1 MLKLRY
7 FYLALATIGLGQI
20 FLVLVIQ
27 LRTVTGSTMGLAP
40 VPYLKIFGF
49 TFGTNLRQYYL
60 IWVIAVLV
68 ILFVDRALK
77 YRMGR
82 ALRGIA
88 TSEIASSTLGVRTAN
103 WKLLAFVTSAVIC
116 GLAGGLFAFI
126 TLAITPSSFAFSTA
140 ILPIVMMMLGAVRS
154 GAPWSGPSS

>member
-1 MLKLRY
+1 LHEPR
-7 FYLALATIGLGQI
+7 
-20 FLVLVIQ
+20 
-27 LRTVTGSTMGLAP
+27 RTT
-40 VPYLKIFGF
+40 
-49 TFGTNLRQYYL
+49 

-126 TLAITPSSFAFSTA
+126 TFAITPGSFAFSTA
-140 ILPIVMMMLGAVRS
+140 ILPIVMM
-154 GAPWSGPSS
+154 